1 MIDILI
7 VHPGKI
13 RHGYITEH
21 LGIASLKSFVQSRGL
36 SADTLDLAVEGL
48 SIRDGMERI
57 LSIQPTVLGVS
68 LLNDT
73 KFKGLELIRRLR
85 QDGYSGVIVAG
96 GYFASFAA
104 QDLLRDIPEI
114 DYIVRGEGEV
124 TLVELLK
131 KIIGQSRQPVKE
143 IRGLSFREGGIIIHN
158 PARPLITDLDILPAV
173 DRKYSAMVLQRG
185 SHLRIFASRGCWG
198 RCNFCDIIGMY
209 GQSPG
214 KVWRYRS
221 VKRVVDEIEQLVLN
235 FKTNYFA
242 FNDDQ
247 FLLPGNKGLARA
259 EEFASELERRNLQ
272 IQFELMC
279 RADTIY
285 PPTMRRL
292 RSVGLQ
298 RVFLGLES
306 FDEKQ
311 LQRFKKRISVRQN
324 LKAVITLYHL
334 KIDVIASVI
343 LADAFTTLGDV
354 VRQFIMLFELKRRY
368 FNSRQCQ
375 ISVNEKIE
383 IYPGSF
389 IYQEYKKLGLLTR
402 DHYLLGYDYRLRFFT
417 AIRLK
422 LFQFEA
428 RLSRI
433 ILRPVATLRD
443 VVRAIRWRAG
453 QLIHYLEYQR

>member
-7 VHPGKI
+7 VNPGKI
-13 RHGYITEH
+13 RHDYVTEH
-21 LGIASLKSFVQSRGL
+21 LGIASLKSFVQSRGF
-36 SADTLDLAVEGL
+36 SADTLDMALEGL

-57 LSIQPTVLGVS
+57 LSCQPTVLGFS

-85 QDGYSGVIVAG
+85 QAGYSGVLVAG

-104 QDLLRDIPEI
+104 AELLRDFPEI
-114 DYIVRGEGEV
+114 DYIVRGEGEI
-124 TLVELLK
+124 TLAELLE
-131 KIIGQSRQPVKE
+131 KIVRQLPLSDRA
-143 IRGLSFREGGIIIHN
+143 IQGLSFRENGRIIHN
-158 PARPLITDLDILPAV
+158 PARQLIADLDILPIV
-173 DRKYSAMVLQRG
+173 DRKYSRMVLERG
-185 SHLRIFASRGCWG
+185 SRLRIATSRGCWG
-198 RCNFCDIIGMY
+198 QCNFCDIIGMY

-214 KVWRYRS
+214 KVWRCRS
-221 VKRVVDEIEQLVLN
+221 VKRVVDEIEQLVIN
-235 FKTNYFA
+235 CNTNYFA

-247 FLLPGNKGLARA
+247 FLLPGKKGLARA
-259 EEFASELERRNLQ
+259 EEFASELEQRNLQ

-279 RADTIY
+279 RADSIY
-285 PPTMRRL
+285 PATMRRL
-292 RSVGLQ
+292 KSVGLQ

-324 LKAVITLYHL
+324 LKAVITLYRL

-343 LADAFTTLGDV
+343 LADAFTTLREV
-354 VRQFIMLFELKRRY
+354 VKQFMVLFELRRRY
-368 FNSRQCQ
+368 FNSNQCQ

-383 IYPGSF
+383 VYPGSF
-389 IYQEYKKLGLLTR
+389 IYQEYKRLGLLTR
-402 DHYLLGYDYRLRFFT
+402 DHYLRGYDYRLRFFT